1 MATEKLLRSMIDQLA
16 ELTEGERFVLRR
28 ILQAP
33 PGSLLRGAEIASVSF
48 MQRAD
53 VLPVFVRTDGPEL
66 ERLRAQPYGLT
77 AREVDVLKQLLAGL
91 TNKETGRRLGISPRT
106 VEVHRMR
113 VMEKLSA
120 RSAVHLARI
129 VGEIIRA

>member
-1 MATEKLLRSMIDQLA
+1 MIDQIA

-33 PGSLLRGAEIASVSF
+33 PGSLPRGAEVAAVSF
-48 MQRAD
+48 IRD
-53 VLPVFVRTDGPEL
+53 EHPPVFVKVDGAGL

-77 AREVDVLKQLLAGL
+77 AREVDVLRQLLAGL

-106 VEVHRMR
+106 VEVHRTR

-120 RSAVHLARI
+120 RSAVQLARI
-129 VGEIIRA
+129 VGEIVRE

>member
-1 MATEKLLRSMIDQLA
+1 MATEKLLRSMIDQIA

-33 PGSLLRGAEIASVSF
+33 PGSLPRGAEIAATSF
-48 MQRAD
+48 LRD
-53 VLPVFVRTDGPEL
+53 DSPPPLFVRNESAGL
-66 ERLRAQPYGLT
+66 ERLRAQPYSLT
-77 AREVDVLKQLLAGL
+77 AREVEVLKQLLAGL

-106 VEVHRMR
+106 VEVHRNR

-120 RSAVHLARI
+120 RSALQLARI
-129 VGEIIRA
+129 VGEIVRD